1 MTKLFHNTANSDNS
15 EIHEGIK
22 RNYKQNESILQYI
35 KDRTEIYKDYEFD
48 AWMIESYFSKTN
60 LYYDK
65 PIIITSVRRAL
76 NSLKRNG
83 QIKEV
88 GTAKG
93 KMKMSN
99 TLYQFVSETP
109 LLCKSIP
116 KQIKRTPEH
125 GC

>member
-15 EIHEGIK
+15 EVHEGIK
-22 RNYKQNESILQYI
+22 KNSKQDKVILEYI
-35 KDRTEIYKDYEFD
+35 KDRTKWFIGYEFD
-48 AWMIESYFSKTN
+48 AWMIQTYFSKPN

-65 PIIITSVRRAL
+65 PILITSVRRSL
-76 NSLKRNG
+76 NTLKSKG
-83 QIKEV
+83 LIKKI

-93 KMKMSN
+93 KMNMSN
-99 TLYQFVSETP
+99 NLYKYVTDTP

>member
-1 MTKLFHNTANSDNS
+1 MTKLFHNTANSDKS
-15 EIHEGIK
+15 EIHEAIK
-22 RNYKQNESILQYI
+22 RNYKQNDAILQFM
-35 KDRTEIYKDYEFD
+35 KDFKDCTFN
-48 AWMIESYFSKTN
+48 AWGICSAFERANPYT
-60 LYYDK
+60 DK
-65 PIIITSVRRAL
+65 PMLITSVRRSL

-93 KMKMSN
+93 RMRMN
-99 TLYQFVSETP
+99 TTLYQFVSETP

>member
-1 MTKLFHNTANSDNS
+1 MTKLFHNTVNSDKS

-22 RNYKQNESILQYI
+22 RNYNQNNAILQYL
-35 KDRTEIYKDYEFD
+35 KDNKDDSFD
-48 AWMIESYFSKTN
+48 SWDIQHVFSQPNKYFDKT
-60 LYYDK
+60 
-65 PIIITSVRRAL
+65 IIITSVRRAL

-93 KMKMSN
+93 RMRMN
-99 TLYQFVSETP
+99 TTLYQFVSDTP
-109 LLCKSIP
+109 LLCKSLP